1 MYTFIDIVIQCLP
14 EITSLLVAII
24 GAVIGKKIIPL
35 ISAKNEKENLD
46 ITAKQI
52 SAVKEWIEILVASAQ
67 RLDKSGNLGDLTKK
81 EYVAERITE
90 YISRCGYEFT
100 SEQLDDIRRSAVYF
114 LEQSEYILSD
124 VNNQLTT
131 DNIK

>member
-1 MYTFIDIVIQCLP
+1 MRTFIDIVIQCLP
-14 EITSLLVAII
+14 ELTSLLVAII

-52 SAVKEWIEILVASAQ
+52 SAVKEWIEILVVSAQ

-90 YISRCGYEFT
+90 YISKCGYGFT
-100 SEQLDDIRRSAVYF
+100 SEQLDDIRRSAVYL

-124 VNNQLTT
+124 VNDQLTA
-131 DNIK
+131 DNVK

>member
-1 MYTFIDIVIQCLP
+1 MRTFIDIVIQCLP
-14 EITSLLVAII
+14 ELTSLLVAII
-24 GAVIGKKIIPL
+24 GAVIGKKIVPL

-90 YISRCGYEFT
+90 YISKCGYGFT
-100 SEQLDDIRRSAVYF
+100 SEQLDDIRRSAVYL

-124 VNNQLTT
+124 VNDQLTA
-131 DNIK
+131 DNVK